1 MCINNYLL
9 TKLIRRMNMKQ
20 YKNLDGINKI
30 LLIILNIKYIHH
42 RNISYVIMAWLVLFL
57 NNYDLNKIDSYR
69 VVHR

>member
-1 MCINNYLL
+1 MIYLRSWL
-9 TKLIRRMNMKQ
+9 EEWIWIKTKILKV
-20 YKNLDGINKI
+20 INKI

>member
-42 RNISYVIMAWLVLFL
+42 RNISYVIMA
-57 NNYDLNKIDSYR
+57 
-69 VVHR
+69 